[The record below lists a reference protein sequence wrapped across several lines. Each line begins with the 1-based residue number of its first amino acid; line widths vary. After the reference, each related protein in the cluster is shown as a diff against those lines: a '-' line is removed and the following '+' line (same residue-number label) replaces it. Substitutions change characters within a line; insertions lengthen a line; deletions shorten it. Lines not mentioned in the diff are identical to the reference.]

1 MKLPF
6 VSREA
11 LDLAVAEAA
20 YFRVQAEK
28 WEARYL
34 DLAVPK
40 PVLPVVKEVDP
51 VSRAIRDAAGSNS
64 ALRTHLSHF
73 ARTER
78 ERGVK
83 DEKIIADIRAYEQP
97 PLPQSTKPE
106 REDANAALAE
116 ILDGL

>member
-11 LDLAVAEAA
+11 LDLAIADAA
-20 YFRVQAEK
+20 YFRIQSEK

-34 DLAVPK
+34 DLAIPK
-40 PVLPVVKEVDP
+40 PVVPVVKEVDP

-78 ERGVK
+78 EAGVK
-83 DEKIIADIRAYEQP
+83 DEDIVEQIRTYEQGP
-97 PLPQSTKPE
+97 MKPSTKPQ
-106 REDANAALAE
+106 RDDANAALAE